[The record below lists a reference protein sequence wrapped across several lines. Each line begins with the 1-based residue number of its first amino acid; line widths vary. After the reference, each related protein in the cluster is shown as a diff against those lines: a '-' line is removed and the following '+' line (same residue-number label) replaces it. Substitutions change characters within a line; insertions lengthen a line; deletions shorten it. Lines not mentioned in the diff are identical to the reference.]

1 MRTRGYS
8 FFVVVG
14 STLALILAA
23 STVHAQ
29 DPTGNAAGQ
38 AAAAPAPAGFTGSV
52 TVGASLESGRTD
64 LSAVQI
70 SFQAQKPNSRA
81 DTLTMAASFTH
92 ATSQRP
98 GRDDRFTVADRL
110 DANIGI
116 EHNFGDT
123 LVMMVRT
130 QGVRDP
136 IAQIDYR
143 IEQLFGLGARLG
155 TGRVRVRII
164 PGFSVL
170 SHDKN
175 IATENGFNT
184 NYGFYQDTV
193 VTMTP
198 AWTFRQFILASRDVS
213 DQNDHVISA
222 SAQLTGAITRRLGI
236 QLSYQYSFESLL
248 PPGVESQYQKAL
260 AGLQVSF

>member
-1 MRTRGYS
+1 MHTRLIFASLVLGCA
-8 FFVVVG
+8 VVSG
-14 STLALILAA
+14 LAP

-29 DPTGNAAGQ
+29 GPAAGAPAQ
-38 AAAAPAPAGFTGSV
+38 GPPAPAPAGFTGSV

-98 GRDDRFTVADRL
+98 GHPERFTVADRI

-130 QGVRDP
+130 QAVRDP

-143 IEQLFGLGARLG
+143 IEQIAGLGVRLG
-155 TGRVRVRII
+155 TGRVRMRVV
-164 PGFSVL
+164 PGMSIL
-170 SHDKN
+170 HHDKN

-184 NYGFYQDTV
+184 NYGVYQDAVLTL
-193 VTMTP
+193 TP
-198 AWTFRQFILASRDVS
+198 AWRVTQFLLASRDVS
-213 DQNDHVISA
+213 DPDDHVITLHS
-222 SAQLTGAITRRLGI
+222 SLVGAVTRLLSI

-248 PPGVESQYQKAL
+248 PPGVEPRYQKAI
-260 AGLQVSF
+260 AGLQVNF